1 MSLLVMAVLAGGTQF
16 MVLETLVTPED
27 AGQTARDLLGS
38 AGMFRLGVASLF
50 LVIVLDVVVSW
61 ALYRVFAP
69 VNKAISMLAAWFRLA
84 YSAIFMVAI
93 SHLTGVLPLL
103 ESDRSPVSDASQSQ
117 AQALLEIVTFK
128 NIWDA
133 GLILFGVHLLIIGY
147 LAARSG
153 YVPRLLGGLL
163 VLGGFGYV
171 FDSFAAV
178 LGSSIE
184 ISVVTF
190 IGELVLAF
198 WLVIRGRRIPFS
210 LHEQRT

>member
-1 MSLLVMAVLAGGTQF
+1 
-16 MVLETLVTPED
+16 
-27 AGQTARDLLGS
+27 
-38 AGMFRLGVASLF
+38 MF
-50 LVIVLDVVVSW
+50 D
-61 ALYRVFAP
+61 
-69 VNKAISMLAAWFRLA
+69 
-84 YSAIFMVAI
+84 
-93 SHLTGVLPLL
+93 T
-103 ESDRSPVSDASQSQ
+103 DQSQ
-117 AQALLEIVTFK
+117 AQALLEIAAFK

-147 LAARSG
+147 LAVRSG

-198 WLVIRGRRIPFS
+198 WLVIRGRRTTS
-210 LHEQRT
+210 TVHHEQSA